1 NDPNF
6 ATTMTNALAGK
17 QPLDS
22 TLTTLSGKT
31 ADGIIEYLRL
41 GEGAKMPAAEALASS
56 AGNIAIPVVISGKQ
70 QTALIQ
76 WKMV

>member
-1 NDPNF
+1 NF

-41 GEGAKMPAAEALASS
+41 GEAAKLAAASGVLS
-56 AGNIAIPVVISGKQ
+56 NSGWAKFPL
-70 QTALIQ
+70 TGGVTLIVQ
-76 WKMV
+76 WGRWEGGV

>member
-1 NDPNF
+1 PNF

-41 GEGAKMPAAEALASS
+41 GEAAKRAVGTGA
-56 AGNIAIPVVISGKQ
+56 NQIPDMTAFTSDLRWFKLPSGHIVQ
-70 QTALIQ
+70 
-76 WKMV
+76 V

>member
-1 NDPNF
+1 DPNF

-41 GEGAKMPAAEALASS
+41 GEAAKMEAATAQIGANGWLY
-56 AGNIAIPVVISGKQ
+56 IPVSGGKKM
-70 QTALIQ
+70 LLQ
-76 WKMV
+76 WGLLTGA